1 MAGTKRKAAA
11 GNKAES
17 SKETKQP
24 KVDGQK
30 AVSRD
35 VNIPIDE
42 GFGQF
47 GRPRLHKPLLKACT
61 DCALHADSE

>member
-1 MAGTKRKAAA
+1 MAGTKRKAAT
-11 GNKAES
+11 GNKGES

-47 GRPRLHKPLLKACT
+47 GRPAYTIHF
-61 DCALHADSE
+61 